1 MKDHVERELQAQLED
16 KLERMRKKD
25 YEDAA
30 DHIEEQEL
38 SDLKDKDFAEELTSK
53 FPEASNLIRSMN
65 AGLLAMEDEA
75 RKETEE
81 TEPTEGTEPDL
92 EVGDYLNQESH
103 QEVRLSGRLDDQ
115 TYFHTLFAERGGK
128 SEPLVITSDG
138 EMEVI
143 RNKKEELKRENK
155 QVSNLNRY
163 DYQYFTYDGKE
174 FRFEHEITNFP
185 GLGIFQPN
193 NSVLNYLKDEEVSP
207 EVYNAVREKVKKY
220 WDHYDEEWFDVVT
233 AWIIHTYLVNG
244 IGFTV
249 YLMPKG
255 KENTGKTTLQKLIT
269 RLSYNGFFSGKN
281 TSAASSRIAH
291 HLQATLNID
300 EFEKSADSEVE
311 GVFNTGQR
319 KGAKYTITNMNKRKI
334 KDQITVLKSFC
345 PKTVSVNSTYR
356 FDNHF
361 LSRNII
367 LEATRTDRNLENLET
382 MSQKEEQEFQG
393 LRNHL
398 LAYSLFRHNEL
409 LKSIEEY
416 KEELEEKGR
425 EGDKISIICGL
436 VDHFHEEKKK
446 ARNIE
451 EFLKS
456 SGELQ
461 EDQLNQK
468 LEVLLKE
475 IISKFEEGTDQV
487 EVSPKRLA
495 EKVNKNLEIEEE
507 FQISPRGVGNRLREH
522 DVLRENWQRKRS
534 GPNGSTRYTIT
545 REFLEDSLDRYELNT
560 LKEKLAGTEDSG
572 SAPSAPTSQ
581 SVDKTL
587 KKLGGKKEPVELHE
601 LIVESKY
608 SEDVVKEIV
617 DEKIN
622 KGAYFEPVKGHIQLL
637 K

>member
-1 MKDHVERELQAQLED
+1 MKDHVEEEVQGQLED
-16 KLERMRKKD
+16 ELKRMREKG

-30 DHIEEQEL
+30 DYIEEQEL
-38 SDLKDKDFAEELTSK
+38 SDLKDKDFVEELASK
-53 FPEASNLIRSMN
+53 FPDASNLIRSMN
-65 AGLLAMEDEA
+65 AGLLVMEDEA
-75 RKETEE
+75 KKETEE
-81 TEPTEGTEPDL
+81 KESSEETEADL

-103 QEVRLSGRLDDQ
+103 QEVRLSGRLNDE
-115 TYFHTLFAERGGK
+115 TYFHTIFAERGGK

-138 EMEVI
+138 EMEVV
-143 RNKKEELKRENK
+143 RNKKEELKRENQ

-163 DYQYFTYDGKE
+163 DYQYFTYNGKE

-185 GLGIFQPN
+185 GLGIFQPD
-193 NSVLNYLKDEEVSP
+193 NSVLKYLKDEEVSP
-207 EVYNAVREKVKKY
+207 EVYEDVRGKVKKY

-382 MSQKEEQEFQG
+382 MSQKEEEEFQD

-398 LAYSLFRHNEL
+398 LAYSLFRHKEL
-409 LKSIEEY
+409 LRSIQDYKSQ
-416 KEELEEKGR
+416 LEEKGR

-436 VDHFHEEKKK
+436 VDHFHEDEEKS
-446 ARNIE
+446 RNIE
-451 EFLKS
+451 EFIKS
-456 SGELQ
+456 SEELQ

-468 LEVLLKE
+468 IEVLLE
-475 IISKFEEGTDQV
+475 EVISKFEEGTEQV

-495 EKVNKNLEIEEE
+495 EKVNKSLEIEEE
-507 FQISPRGVGNRLREH
+507 YQISPRGVGSRLREY
-522 DVLRENWQRKRS
+522 DVLRENWQTKRS
-534 GPNGSTRYTIT
+534 GPNGGTRYTIA
-545 REFLEDSLDRYELNT
+545 REFLEDSLERYELGN
-560 LKEKLAGTEDSG
+560 LKEKLTGTEDSG
-572 SAPSAPTSQ
+572 SAPSGPTSQ

-587 KKLGGKKEPVELHE
+587 KELGGRKGPVEVHE

-617 DEKIN
+617 DEKTDE
-622 KGAYFEPVKGHIQLL
+622 GSYFEPKPGHVQLL